1 MTMKAITPAVRDG
14 GLHWTRVPRGL
25 SGTRILGPWDWACR
39 AAGFG
44 PAVDVPGD
52 AGDVHGLITT
62 PSTSPAVS
70 ATDPAPSRSTSQV
83 RRGRFPVARSG
94 SGAVPGVAGRTGG
107 KSATRRSFLEP
118 SVSPARRARPG
129 ESTMAGSL
137 PRGDAWPLTRSPVTG
152 ARTRPH

>member
-25 SGTRILGPWDWACR
+25 SVPRILVAWTGACR
-39 AAGFG
+39 SAGFG

-107 KSATRRSFLEP
+107 KEGQPRPFFGPKGCPGRGG
-118 SVSPARRARPG
+118 RPG
-129 ESTMAGSL
+129 DGTQGQCPPAG
-137 PRGDAWPLTRSPVTG
+137 G
-152 ARTRPH
+152 